1 MFKPSLKFD
10 FKIILLITTIM
21 TFMSF
26 TAQARTPLT
35 QGLRESITEM
45 KAQIDKL
52 GEPKLEGEVL
62 SFGSTKINGDFTL
75 VDSLKNR
82 FGGTATFFI
91 KKGDTFVRVSTNVM
105 KDGNRAVGTIL
116 DPAGPAIAAIKQ
128 GKAYYGIA
136 DVLGN
141 IYDTGYEPIRNS
153 KNEII
158 GIYYVGQ
165 PLFSGK
171 LNIQAK

>member
-1 MFKPSLKFD
+1 MLKLSLKYF
-10 FKIILLITTIM
+10 FKSALLLTCLM
-21 TFMSF
+21 MLFSL

-35 QGLRESITEM
+35 QGLREAMAMM
-45 KAQIDKL
+45 KAETEKL
-52 GEPKLEGEVL
+52 GEPKLDGETL
-62 SFGSTKINGDFTL
+62 YFGNTKINGDFTL
-75 VDSLKNR
+75 VDAVKNKH
-82 FGGTATFFI
+82 GGTATFFI
-91 KKGDTFVRVSTNVM
+91 KKSDTFVRVSTNVM

-116 DPAGPAIAAIKQ
+116 DPQGPAIAEIKQ
-128 GKAYYGIA
+128 GKAYFGIA

-165 PLFSGK
+165 PLFAGK
-171 LNIQAK
+171 INAQPK

>member
-1 MFKPSLKFD
+1 MSNFSVKFCS
-10 FKIILLITTIM
+10 KLISITLCLM
-21 TFMSF
+21 TCLPF
-26 TAQARTPLT
+26 TAEARTPLT
-35 QGLRESITEM
+35 QGLRQAISEM
-45 KAQIDKL
+45 KVQIDKL
-52 GEPKLEGEVL
+52 GEPRLEGEVL
-62 SFGSTKINGDFTL
+62 IIGSTRINGDFTL
-75 VDSLKNR
+75 VDALKSK

-116 DPAGPAIAAIKQ
+116 DPEGPAIAAIKQ

-165 PLFSGK
+165 PLFSDK
-171 LNIQAK
+171 INAQVK